1 MHDGPPLAFLLLL
14 GSWIP
19 ILALKSLIK
28 EFRGKDGGTKRA
40 SSSEI
45 EQLKAQVAAL
55 NEQVEQLRHTATGFD
70 LSFDKRL
77 SEIELQARLS
87 KLSDVQSTE
96 NTSSVQTGRLG

>member
-1 MHDGPPLAFLLLL
+1 MHDGPPLPVLILMV
-14 GSWIP
+14 SWIP

-28 EFRGKDGGTKRA
+28 EFRGKDGGAKRA

-77 SEIELQARLS
+77 SEIELHARLA
-87 KLSDVQSTE
+87 KLSDVSATE
-96 NTSSVQTGRLG
+96 NLRQGGHP

>member
-1 MHDGPPLAFLLLL
+1 MHDGPPLAVLILMV
-14 GSWIP
+14 SWIP

-28 EFRGKDGGTKRA
+28 EFRGKDGGAKRA

-87 KLSDVQSTE
+87 DVSALETLRQ
-96 NTSSVQTGRLG
+96 GGHP

>member
-1 MHDGPPLAFLLLL
+1 MHDGPPLPVLILLV
-14 GSWIP
+14 SWIP

-28 EFRGKDGGTKRA
+28 EFRGKDGGAKRA

-77 SEIELQARLS
+77 SEIELHARLA
-87 KLSDVQSTE
+87 KLSDVSATE
-96 NTSSVQTGRLG
+96 NLRQGGHP

>member
-1 MHDGPPLAFLLLL
+1 MHDGPPLAVLILMV
-14 GSWIP
+14 SWIP

-28 EFRGKDGGTKRA
+28 EFRGKEGGAKRA

-45 EQLKAQVAAL
+45 EQLKGQVAAL

-77 SEIELQARLS
+77 SEIELQARRS
-87 KLSDVQSTE
+87 KLSDVSASETLRQ
-96 NTSSVQTGRLG
+96 GGHP

>member
-1 MHDGPPLAFLLLL
+1 MHDGPPLAVLILTV
-14 GSWIP
+14 SWIP

-28 EFRGKDGGTKRA
+28 EFRGKDGGSKRA
-40 SSSEI
+40 SSTEI

-87 KLSDVQSTE
+87 KLSDVSASETLRQ
-96 NTSSVQTGRLG
+96 GGHP